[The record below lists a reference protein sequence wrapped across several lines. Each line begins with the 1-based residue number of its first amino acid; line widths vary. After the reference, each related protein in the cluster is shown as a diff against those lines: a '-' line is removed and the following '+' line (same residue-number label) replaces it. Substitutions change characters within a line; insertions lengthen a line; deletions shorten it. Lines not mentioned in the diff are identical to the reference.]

1 MLATV
6 HEVRVSIDRG
16 ADVSKRR
23 VSPAG
28 EGVWCVVKPSPGGS
42 VWQAGHKSS
51 AYARAKS

>member
-42 VWQAGHKSS
+42 VWQAGHKSN